1 MLSDVEPWNAIAPS
15 TNRGAVEGGG
25 GNRKVVAVRERNGPL
40 DDRSSSLCRRSR
52 VLKRD
57 AA

>member
-1 MLSDVEPWNAIAPS
+1 MLSDVEPWNPIAPS

-40 DDRSSSLCRRSR
+40 IVPSLTCFET
-52 VLKRD
+52 
-57 AA
+57 